1 MPELLYRTA
10 SLMRSTS
17 CWYRRLS
24 FIAPSLA
31 SFSAPSRAL
40 TLSAVALSRF
50 SSLGSSQ
57 RRSALSRTSCEV
69 SPRSEA
75 RRKAELGVRAGERIQ
90 KSAIREADAAVS
102 SPKASSLY
110 LTAALESAFLLPS
123 ANGPGIKKLHRF
135 LSSKTCQL
143 LCSPELFYFLSHL
156 FKKNS
161 TKE

>member
-24 FIAPSLA
+24 FMAPSLA

-57 RRSALSRTSCEV
+57 RRSALSRTSC
-69 SPRSEA
+69 
-75 RRKAELGVRAGERIQ
+75 GVRPREGARGKARDPREPAVECGSAGQGERIQ
-90 KSAIREADAAVS
+90 KNQVREDGDRVVS
-102 SPKASSLY
+102 SSPRSLY
-110 LTAALESAFLLPS
+110 LTALLAASFLLPKQTVVR
-123 ANGPGIKKLHRF
+123 P
-135 LSSKTCQL
+135 
-143 LCSPELFYFLSHL
+143 
-156 FKKNS
+156 
-161 TKE
+161 